1 MSKSYVTIDCG
12 FFPTNIKL
20 CFDKKAFHKILKDH
34 DVKLAEDPRPLSIGV
49 AETHNFNNIF
59 NNESLIIVIFDLVAC
74 DTFASSVAGT
84 VAHEANHVIER
95 ILEHIGEDHDD
106 FGEESRSYLLQYL
119 VEQMFE
125 ACAQEIKNA
134 KRKED
139 RAATGKKGQ
148 GVGGPVLEVDKPGD
162 NGSAGPIG
170 DLQGAD
176 LSGGTQGSKGG
187 AISKA
192 KVRDFPTRPASRKG
206 PRLVVGPDGRLIH

>member
-1 MSKSYVTIDCG
+1 MSKYFSIDCG
-12 FFPTNIKL
+12 FFPTNIKV

-34 DVKLAEDPRPLSIGV
+34 DIKLPEDPRPLSIGV
-49 AETHNFNNIF
+49 AETHNFNNVF
-59 NNESLIIVIFDLVAC
+59 NGDSLIIVIYDLAAMDDFAC
-74 DTFASSVAGT
+74 AVAGT

-139 RAATGKKGQ
+139 RAKAGKKGE
-148 GVGGPVLEVDKPGD
+148 GAGGTVLEVDKPGD
-162 NGSAGPIG
+162 NGSAGQVG

-176 LSGGTQGSKGG
+176 LSGGAQGPKGG
-187 AISKA
+187 TVSKA
-192 KVRDFPTRPASRKG
+192 KVRDLPARPTSRKG
-206 PRLVVGPDGRLIH
+206 SRLMVGPDGRLIH

>member
-1 MSKSYVTIDCG
+1 MSKYFSIDCG

-34 DVKLAEDPRPLSIGV
+34 DIKLPEDPRPLSIGV
-49 AETHNFNNIF
+49 AETHNFNNLF
-59 NNESLIIVIFDLVAC
+59 NGESLIVVIFDLEAC

-148 GVGGPVLEVDKPGD
+148 RAGGPVLEVDKPGD
-162 NGSAGPIG
+162 NGSAGPTG
-170 DLQGAD
+170 DLQGANIP
-176 LSGGTQGSKGG
+176 SGAQGPQGG
-187 AISKA
+187 AVSKA

-206 PRLVVGPDGRLIH
+206 SRLMVGPDGRLIH